1 MAGSYNHV
9 VKKDGS
15 LLKPERVCGMLDSYS
30 GDVFEA
36 VEEMY
41 GMIWYLAEALSHCY
55 PWNLEDGG
63 VPHIVEEARQNY
75 RRGLQMSPTKRYQE
89 D

>member
-9 VKKDGS
+9 VEEDGNLS
-15 LLKPERVCGMLDSYS
+15 SNEVIVDMLENG

-41 GMIWYLAEALSHCY
+41 GMIWYLAGRHSDHATPEYIKAL
-55 PWNLEDGG
+55 
-63 VPHIVEEARQNY
+63 VENARNNY
-75 RRGLQMSPTKRYQE
+75 TQGLKIAKEVNTT
-89 D
+89 